1 MKAEDLFHVGI
12 VTHDLEATQTQLPSL
27 ARVRVGA
34 GDRCSIEVTLP
45 SGLVTVEV
53 RCAFSITTP
62 RLEVVRSVPGTFWE
76 PAEGSGIHHAGYWSD
91 DVDADAAE
99 LASQGY
105 VTEATRSGPDGSL
118 FFAFLRSDTGY
129 RMELVTRAAEPHMQQ
144 CWAHHRWA
152 P

>member
-12 VTHDLEATQTQLPSL
+12 VTHDLEATQTQLSSL
-27 ARVRVGA
+27 LGYEWGPEIGA
-34 GDRCSIEVTLP
+34 PLEVTLP

-76 PAEGSGIHHAGYWSD
+76 PAEGSGVHHVGYWSD

-144 CWAHHRWA
+144 CWAHH
-152 P
+152 

>member
-12 VTHDLEATQTQLPSL
+12 VTDDMEATQTQLSSL
-27 ARVRVGA
+27 LGYEWGPEIGA
-34 GDRCSIEVTLP
+34 PIEVTLP

-76 PAEGSGIHHAGYWSD
+76 PAEGSGVHHAGYWSD

-99 LASQGY
+99 LTSQGY

-144 CWAHHRWA
+144 CWAHH
-152 P
+152 

>member
-12 VTHDLEATQTQLPSL
+12 VTHDLEATQTQLSSL
-27 ARVRVGA
+27 LGYEWGPEVGA
-34 GDRCSIEVTLP
+34 PIEVTLP
-45 SGLVTVEV
+45 PGLVTVEV

-76 PAEGSGIHHAGYWSD
+76 PAEGSGVHHAGYWSD

-99 LASQGY
+99 LTSQGY

-144 CWAHHRWA
+144 CWAHH
-152 P
+152 

>member
-12 VTHDLEATQTQLPSL
+12 VTHDLEATQTQLSSL
-27 ARVRVGA
+27 LGYEWGPEIGA
-34 GDRCSIEVTLP
+34 PLEVTLP

-76 PAEGSGIHHAGYWSD
+76 PAEGSGVHHVGYWSD

-99 LASQGY
+99 LVSQGY

-129 RMELVTRAAEPHMQQ
+129 RMELVTRAAEPHIQQ
-144 CWAHHRWA
+144 CWAHH
-152 P
+152 

>member
-12 VTHDLEATQTQLPSL
+12 VTHDLEATQTQLSSL
-27 ARVRVGA
+27 LGYEWGPEIGA
-34 GDRCSIEVTLP
+34 PLEVTLP

-76 PAEGSGIHHAGYWSD
+76 PAEGSGVHHVGYWSD

-99 LASQGY
+99 LVSQGY

-144 CWAHHRWA
+144 CWAHH
-152 P
+152 

>member
-12 VTHDLEATQTQLPSL
+12 VTHDLEATQTQLSSL
-27 ARVRVGA
+27 LGYEWGPEIGA
-34 GDRCSIEVTLP
+34 PIEVTLP

-76 PAEGSGIHHAGYWSD
+76 PTEGSGVHHAGYWSD

-99 LASQGY
+99 LVSQGY

-144 CWAHHRWA
+144 CWAHH
-152 P
+152 